1 MKQAL
6 SVCTGLMMAAGI
18 LLCPVSALAQS
29 GPFAGGDGTSASPYR
44 IETAQQL
51 QQMAEYPAGYFQLA
65 ADIDLAGM
73 EWQPVG
79 DYLNPFQGVLDGDG
93 HTVSN
98 LTLALDGQDMVGLFG
113 RIGVGGQ
120 VEELTLEN
128 VTVSGQDN
136 VGALAGMNGGSIEYC
151 QLVGDNTVTGRKAVG
166 GLVGDNWTGRIE
178 GCVADADVTANTKG
192 GVLAGDSSNSKN
204 IESSAAFGSVTG
216 TQLVGGI
223 TGSSGYAS
231 VTSCYAVVQVNGQ
244 GGGAV
249 GEVQPQTIEDV
260 YYAQDVAGQT
270 DTGKGEPMESADMK
284 TAEFVQN
291 LNRSGS
297 WQAQDGDYPVPVEG
311 SQPETV
317 DKSELQKAIRYA
329 DSIDLS
335 LYTDDTAEA
344 VRTALDKAREVNDDT
359 AATQQQV
366 NEAQQALMKAI
377 AGLEEKPQPTPVPTA
392 KPTAAPTAQPTAAP
406 TQQPTTPPSSGDSG
420 EGSQGG
426 QEGGQGGQTVQPT
439 KKPASTPSPT
449 AQPANTDELKKL
461 VEYAESLDLNKYY
474 DEGKDAFEDAL
485 ANAREVLAKQAPT
498 AAEVTEATRQLRNAA
513 DGLKLNLGRD
523 ELEQT
528 VNKAKQLDLENADAA
543 AVTALQTALDN
554 AEKALANPDATAD
567 QLQAAHEALL
577 DAIDA
582 VQQKDDDASSAASQP
597 ESQSQ
602 PQQSSGSAVWLWVGA
617 VVLIAAAAAAIVVIV
632 RRNRK

>member
-1 MKQAL
+1 MMKQAL

-29 GPFAGGDGTSASPYR
+29 GPFAGGEGTSASPYR

-65 ADIDLAGM
+65 ADIDLTGV

-79 DYLNPFQGVLDGDG
+79 DYLTPFEGVLDGSG

-98 LTLALDGQDMVGLFG
+98 LTLALDSQDMVGLFG

-120 VEELTLEN
+120 VEDLTLEN

-178 GCVADADVTANTKG
+178 GCVAGADVTANTKG
-192 GVLAGDSSNSKN
+192 GVLAGDSSNSKA
-204 IESSAAFGSVTG
+204 IKSSAAFGSVTG
-216 TQLVGGI
+216 AQMVGGI
-223 TGSSGYAS
+223 TGSAAYSS
-231 VTSCYAVVQVNGQ
+231 ITSCYAVVQVNGQ

-284 TAEFVQN
+284 TAGFVQD

-329 DSIDLS
+329 DSINLS

-344 VRTALDKAREVNDDT
+344 VRAALGKAREVNDDT

-377 AGLEEKPQPTPVPTA
+377 AGLEEKPQPTPAPTA
-392 KPTAAPTAQPTAAP
+392 EPTAAPTAEPTAAP
-406 TQQPTTPPSSGDSG
+406 TEKPVVPPSTGDSG
-420 EGSQGG
+420 N
-426 QEGGQGGQTVQPT
+426 GGQGGQPVQPVQPT
-439 KKPASTPSPT
+439 RKPSSTPSPT

-474 DEGKDAFEDAL
+474 NEGKDAFEDAL
-485 ANAREVLAKQAPT
+485 ANARKVLASQAPT

-513 DGLKLNLGRD
+513 DGLQLNLGRE

-528 VNKAKQLDLENADAA
+528 VSKAKQLDLENAGDA

-554 AEKALANPDATAD
+554 AEKALSNPDATAD

-582 VQQKDDDASSAASQP
+582 VQQKDDASSAASQP
-597 ESQSQ
+597 ESQPQ
-602 PQQSSGSAVWLWVGA
+602 PQPSSGSAVWLWVGA

>member
-18 LLCPVSALAQS
+18 LLCPMSALAQS

-51 QQMAEYPAGYFQLA
+51 QQMAEYPTGYFQLA
-65 ADIDLAGM
+65 ADIDLAGV

-79 DYLNPFQGVLDGDG
+79 DYLTPFEGVLDGDG
-93 HTVSN
+93 HTVRN

-151 QLVGDNTVTGRKAVG
+151 QLVGDNTVAGRKAVG

-192 GVLAGDSSNSKN
+192 GVLAGDSSNSKA
-204 IESSAAFGSVTG
+204 IQSSAAFGSVTG
-216 TQLVGGI
+216 GQLVGGI
-223 TGSSGYAS
+223 TGSSAYSS

-284 TAEFVQN
+284 TDEFVQD

-297 WQAQDGDYPVPVEG
+297 WQAQDGDYPVPVKDD
-311 SQPETV
+311 QPDTV

-329 DSIDLS
+329 ESIDLS
-335 LYTDDTAEA
+335 LYTDATADA
-344 VRTALDKAREVNDDT
+344 VRTALDKARQVNDD
-359 AATQQQV
+359 AEATQQQV

-377 AGLEEKPQPTPVPTA
+377 AGLEEKPQPTPTAQPT
-392 KPTAAPTAQPTAAP
+392 PAPTAQPTAAP
-406 TQQPTTPPSSGDSG
+406 TEQPTTPPSSGDSG
-420 EGSQGG
+420 NGG
-426 QEGGQGGQTVQPT
+426 QDGGNGGNGGQTVQPT
-439 KKPASTPSPT
+439 RKPSSTPSPT

-474 DEGKDAFEDAL
+474 DEGKDAFEEAL

-528 VNKAKQLDLENADAA
+528 VNKAKQLDLENADAS

-554 AEKALANPDATAD
+554 AEKALANPDATAE

-577 DAIDA
+577 DAIEA
-582 VQQKDDDASSAASQP
+582 VQQKDDASSAASQP

-602 PQQSSGSAVWLWVGA
+602 PEQSSGSAVWLWVGA

>member
-18 LLCPVSALAQS
+18 LLCPMSALAQS

-51 QQMAEYPAGYFQLA
+51 QQMAEYPTGYFQLA
-65 ADIDLAGM
+65 ADIDLAGV

-79 DYLNPFQGVLDGDG
+79 DYLTPFEGVLDGDG
-93 HTVSN
+93 HTVRN

-151 QLVGDNTVTGRKAVG
+151 QLVGDNTVAGRKAVG

-192 GVLAGDSSNSKN
+192 GVLAGDSSNSKA
-204 IESSAAFGSVTG
+204 IQSSAAFGSVTG
-216 TQLVGGI
+216 GQLVGGI
-223 TGSSGYAS
+223 TGSSAYSS

-284 TAEFVQN
+284 TDEFVQD

-297 WQAQDGDYPVPVEG
+297 WQAQDGDYPVPVKDN
-311 SQPETV
+311 QPDTV

-329 DSIDLS
+329 ESIDLS
-335 LYTDDTAEA
+335 LYTDATADA
-344 VRTALDKAREVNDDT
+344 VRTALDTARQVNDD
-359 AATQQQV
+359 AEATQQQV

-377 AGLEEKPQPTPVPTA
+377 AGLEEKPQPTPTAQPT
-392 KPTAAPTAQPTAAP
+392 PAPTAQPTAAP
-406 TQQPTTPPSSGDSG
+406 TEQPTTPPSSGDSG
-420 EGSQGG
+420 NGG
-426 QEGGQGGQTVQPT
+426 QDGGNGGNGGQTVRPT
-439 KKPASTPSPT
+439 RKPSSTPSPT

-474 DEGKDAFEDAL
+474 DEGKDAFEEAL

-528 VNKAKQLDLENADAA
+528 VNKAKQLDLENADAS

-554 AEKALANPDATAD
+554 AEKALANPDATAE

-582 VQQKDDDASSAASQP
+582 VQQKDDASSAASQP

-602 PQQSSGSAVWLWVGA
+602 PEQSSGSAVWLWVGA

>member
-51 QQMAEYPAGYFQLA
+51 QQMAEYPTGYFQLA
-65 ADIDLAGM
+65 ADIDLAGV

-79 DYLNPFQGVLDGDG
+79 DYLTPFEGVLDGDG
-93 HTVSN
+93 HTVRN

-151 QLVGDNTVTGRKAVG
+151 QLVGDNTVAGRKAVG

-192 GVLAGDSSNSKN
+192 GVLAGDSSNSKA
-204 IESSAAFGSVTG
+204 IQSSAAFGSVTG
-216 TQLVGGI
+216 GQLVGGI
-223 TGSSGYAS
+223 TGSSAYSS

-284 TAEFVQN
+284 TDEFVQD

-297 WQAQDGDYPVPVEG
+297 WQAQDGDYPVPVKDD
-311 SQPETV
+311 QPDTV

-329 DSIDLS
+329 ESIDLS
-335 LYTDDTAEA
+335 LYTDATADA
-344 VRTALDKAREVNDDT
+344 VRTALDTARQVNDD
-359 AATQQQV
+359 AEATQQQV

-377 AGLEEKPQPTPVPTA
+377 AGLEEKPQPTPTAQPT
-392 KPTAAPTAQPTAAP
+392 PAPTAQPTAAP
-406 TQQPTTPPSSGDSG
+406 TEQPTTPPSSGDSG
-420 EGSQGG
+420 NGG
-426 QEGGQGGQTVQPT
+426 QDGGNGGNGGQTVQPT
-439 KKPASTPSPT
+439 RKPYSTPSPT

-474 DEGKDAFEDAL
+474 DEGKDAFEEAL

-528 VNKAKQLDLENADAA
+528 VNKAKQLDLENADAS

-554 AEKALANPDATAD
+554 AEKALANPDATAE

-582 VQQKDDDASSAASQP
+582 VQQKDDASSAASQP

-602 PQQSSGSAVWLWVGA
+602 PEQSSGSAVWLWVGA

>member
-18 LLCPVSALAQS
+18 LLCPMSALAQS

-51 QQMAEYPAGYFQLA
+51 QQMAEYPTGYFQLA
-65 ADIDLAGM
+65 ADIDLAGV

-79 DYLNPFQGVLDGDG
+79 DYLTPFEGALDGDG

-151 QLVGDNTVTGRKAVG
+151 QLVGDNTVAGRKAVG

-192 GVLAGDSSNSKN
+192 GVLAGDSSNSKA
-204 IESSAAFGSVTG
+204 IQSSAAFGSVTG
-216 TQLVGGI
+216 GQLVGGI
-223 TGSSGYAS
+223 TGSSAYSS

-284 TAEFVQN
+284 TDEFVQD

-297 WQAQDGDYPVPVEG
+297 WQAQDGDYPVPVKDD
-311 SQPETV
+311 QPDTV

-329 DSIDLS
+329 ESIDLS
-335 LYTDDTAEA
+335 LYTDATADA
-344 VRTALDKAREVNDDT
+344 VRTALDTARQVNDD
-359 AATQQQV
+359 AEATQQQV

-377 AGLEEKPQPTPVPTA
+377 AGLEEKPQPTPT
-392 KPTAAPTAQPTAAP
+392 PTAQPTAAP
-406 TQQPTTPPSSGDSG
+406 TEQPTTPPSSGDSG
-420 EGSQGG
+420 NGG
-426 QEGGQGGQTVQPT
+426 QDGGNGGNGGQTVQPT
-439 KKPASTPSPT
+439 RKPSSTPSPT

-474 DEGKDAFEDAL
+474 DEGKDAFEEAL

-528 VNKAKQLDLENADAA
+528 VNKAKQLDLENADAS

-554 AEKALANPDATAD
+554 AEKALANPDATAE

-582 VQQKDDDASSAASQP
+582 VQQKDDASSAASQP

-602 PQQSSGSAVWLWVGA
+602 PEQSSGSAVWLWVGA

>member
-18 LLCPVSALAQS
+18 LLCPMSALAQS

-51 QQMAEYPAGYFQLA
+51 QQMAEYPTGYFQLA
-65 ADIDLAGM
+65 ADIDLAGV

-79 DYLNPFQGVLDGDG
+79 DYLTPFEGVLDGDG

-151 QLVGDNTVTGRKAVG
+151 QLVGDNTVAGRKAVG

-192 GVLAGDSSNSKN
+192 GVLAGDSSNSKA
-204 IESSAAFGSVTG
+204 IQSSAAFGSVTG
-216 TQLVGGI
+216 GQLVGGI
-223 TGSSGYAS
+223 TGSSAYSS

-284 TAEFVQN
+284 TDEFVQD

-297 WQAQDGDYPVPVEG
+297 WQAQDGDYPVPVKDD
-311 SQPETV
+311 QPDTV

-329 DSIDLS
+329 ESIDLA
-335 LYTDDTAEA
+335 LYTDATADA
-344 VRTALDKAREVNDDT
+344 VRTALDKARQVNDD
-359 AATQQQV
+359 AEATQQQV

-377 AGLEEKPQPTPVPTA
+377 AGLEEKPQPTPTAQPT
-392 KPTAAPTAQPTAAP
+392 PAPTAQPTAAP
-406 TQQPTTPPSSGDSG
+406 TEQPTTPPSSGDSG
-420 EGSQGG
+420 NGG
-426 QEGGQGGQTVQPT
+426 QDGGNGGNGGQTVQPT
-439 KKPASTPSPT
+439 RKPSSTPSPT

-474 DEGKDAFEDAL
+474 DEGKDAFEEAL

-528 VNKAKQLDLENADAA
+528 VNKAKQLDLENADAS

-554 AEKALANPDATAD
+554 AEKALANPDATAE

-582 VQQKDDDASSAASQP
+582 VQQKDDASSAASQP

-602 PQQSSGSAVWLWVGA
+602 PEQSSGSAVWLWVGA

>member
-6 SVCTGLMMAAGI
+6 SVCTGLMIAAGI
-18 LLCPVSALAQS
+18 LLCPMSALAQS

-51 QQMAEYPAGYFQLA
+51 QQMAEYPTGYFQLA
-65 ADIDLAGM
+65 ADIDLAGV

-79 DYLNPFQGVLDGDG
+79 DYLTPFEGVLDGDG

-151 QLVGDNTVTGRKAVG
+151 QLVGDNTVAGRKAVG

-192 GVLAGDSSNSKN
+192 GVLAGDSSNSKA
-204 IESSAAFGSVTG
+204 IQSSAAFGSVTG
-216 TQLVGGI
+216 GQLVGGI
-223 TGSSGYAS
+223 TGSSAYSS

-284 TAEFVQN
+284 TDEFVQD

-297 WQAQDGDYPVPVEG
+297 WQAQDGDYPVPVKDD
-311 SQPETV
+311 QPDTV

-329 DSIDLS
+329 ESIDLS
-335 LYTDDTAEA
+335 LYTDATADA
-344 VRTALDKAREVNDDT
+344 VRTALDKARQVNDD
-359 AATQQQV
+359 AEATQQQV

-377 AGLEEKPQPTPVPTA
+377 AGLEEKPQPTPTAQPT
-392 KPTAAPTAQPTAAP
+392 PAPTAQPTAAP
-406 TQQPTTPPSSGDSG
+406 TEQPTTPPSSGDSG
-420 EGSQGG
+420 NGG
-426 QEGGQGGQTVQPT
+426 QDGGNGGNGGQTVQPT
-439 KKPASTPSPT
+439 RKPSSTPSPT

-474 DEGKDAFEDAL
+474 DEGKDAFEEAL

-528 VNKAKQLDLENADAA
+528 VNKAKQLDLENADAS

-554 AEKALANPDATAD
+554 AEKALANPDATAE

-582 VQQKDDDASSAASQP
+582 VQQKDDASSAASQP

-602 PQQSSGSAVWLWVGA
+602 PEQSSGSAVWLWVGA

>member
-18 LLCPVSALAQS
+18 LLCPMSALAQS

-51 QQMAEYPAGYFQLA
+51 QQMAEYPTGYFQLA
-65 ADIDLAGM
+65 ADIDLAGV

-79 DYLNPFQGVLDGDG
+79 DYLTPFEGVLDGDG
-93 HTVSN
+93 HTVRN

-151 QLVGDNTVTGRKAVG
+151 QLVGDNTVAGRKAVG

-192 GVLAGDSSNSKN
+192 GVLAGDSSNSKA
-204 IESSAAFGSVTG
+204 IQSSAAFGSVTG
-216 TQLVGGI
+216 GQLVGGI
-223 TGSSGYAS
+223 TGSSAYSS

-284 TAEFVQN
+284 TDEFVQD

-297 WQAQDGDYPVPVEG
+297 WQAQDGDYPVPVKDD
-311 SQPETV
+311 QPDTV

-329 DSIDLS
+329 ESIDLA
-335 LYTDDTAEA
+335 LYTDATADA
-344 VRTALDKAREVNDDT
+344 VRTALDKARQVNDD
-359 AATQQQV
+359 AEATQQQV

-377 AGLEEKPQPTPVPTA
+377 AGLEEKPQPTPTA
-392 KPTAAPTAQPTAAP
+392 QPPPAPTAQPTAAP
-406 TQQPTTPPSSGDSG
+406 TEQPTTPPSSGDSG
-420 EGSQGG
+420 NGG
-426 QEGGQGGQTVQPT
+426 QDGGNGGNGGQTVQPT
-439 KKPASTPSPT
+439 RKPSSTPSPT

-474 DEGKDAFEDAL
+474 DEGKDAFEEAL

-528 VNKAKQLDLENADAA
+528 VNKAKQLDLENADAS

-554 AEKALANPDATAD
+554 AEKALANPDATAE

-582 VQQKDDDASSAASQP
+582 VQQKDDASSAASQP

-602 PQQSSGSAVWLWVGA
+602 SQPEQSSGSAVWLWVGA
-617 VVLIAAAAAAIVVIV
+617 VVLIAAAAAAIMVIV

>member
-51 QQMAEYPAGYFQLA
+51 QQMAEYPTGYFQLA
-65 ADIDLAGM
+65 ADIDLAGV

-79 DYLNPFQGVLDGDG
+79 DYLTPFEGVLDGDG
-93 HTVSN
+93 HTVRN

-151 QLVGDNTVTGRKAVG
+151 QLVGDNTVAGRKAVG

-192 GVLAGDSSNSKN
+192 GVLAGDSSNSKA
-204 IESSAAFGSVTG
+204 IQSSAAFGSVTG
-216 TQLVGGI
+216 GQLVGGI
-223 TGSSGYAS
+223 TGSSAYSS

-284 TAEFVQN
+284 TDEFVQD

-297 WQAQDGDYPVPVEG
+297 WQAQDGDYPVPVKDD
-311 SQPETV
+311 QPDTV

-329 DSIDLS
+329 ESIDLS
-335 LYTDDTAEA
+335 LYTDATADA
-344 VRTALDKAREVNDDT
+344 VRTALDKARQVNDD
-359 AATQQQV
+359 AEATQQQV

-377 AGLEEKPQPTPVPTA
+377 AGLEEKPQPTPTAQPT
-392 KPTAAPTAQPTAAP
+392 PAPTAQPTAAP
-406 TQQPTTPPSSGDSG
+406 TEQPTTPPSSGDSG
-420 EGSQGG
+420 NGG
-426 QEGGQGGQTVQPT
+426 QDGGNGGNGGQTVQPT
-439 KKPASTPSPT
+439 RKPSSTPSPT

-474 DEGKDAFEDAL
+474 DEGKDAFEEAL

-528 VNKAKQLDLENADAA
+528 VNKAKQLDLENADAS

-554 AEKALANPDATAD
+554 AEKALANPDATAE

-582 VQQKDDDASSAASQP
+582 VQQKDDASSAASQP

-602 PQQSSGSAVWLWVGA
+602 PEQSSGSAVWLWVGA

>member
-18 LLCPVSALAQS
+18 LLCPMSALAQS

-51 QQMAEYPAGYFQLA
+51 QQMAEYPTGYFQLA
-65 ADIDLAGM
+65 ADIDLAGV

-79 DYLNPFQGVLDGDG
+79 DSLTPFEGVLDGDG
-93 HTVSN
+93 HTVRN

-151 QLVGDNTVTGRKAVG
+151 QLVGDNTVAGRKAVG

-192 GVLAGDSSNSKN
+192 GVLAGDSSNSKA
-204 IESSAAFGSVTG
+204 IQSSAAFGSVTG
-216 TQLVGGI
+216 GQLVGGI
-223 TGSSGYAS
+223 TGSSAYSS

-284 TAEFVQN
+284 TDEFVQD

-297 WQAQDGDYPVPVEG
+297 WQAQDGDYPVPVKDD
-311 SQPETV
+311 QPDTV

-329 DSIDLS
+329 ESIDLA
-335 LYTDDTAEA
+335 LYTDATADA
-344 VRTALDKAREVNDDT
+344 VRTALDTARQVNDD
-359 AATQQQV
+359 AEATQQQV

-377 AGLEEKPQPTPVPTA
+377 AGLEEKPQPTPTAQPT
-392 KPTAAPTAQPTAAP
+392 PAPTAQPTAAP
-406 TQQPTTPPSSGDSG
+406 TEQPTTPPSSGDSG
-420 EGSQGG
+420 NGG
-426 QEGGQGGQTVQPT
+426 QDGGNGGNGGQTVQPT
-439 KKPASTPSPT
+439 RKPSSTPSPT

-474 DEGKDAFEDAL
+474 DEGKDAFEEAL

-528 VNKAKQLDLENADAA
+528 VNKAKQLDLENADAS

-554 AEKALANPDATAD
+554 AEKALANPDATAE

-582 VQQKDDDASSAASQP
+582 VQQKDDASSAASQP

-602 PQQSSGSAVWLWVGA
+602 PEQSSGSAVWLWVGA
-617 VVLIAAAAAAIVVIV
+617 VVLIAAAAAAIMVIV

>member
-18 LLCPVSALAQS
+18 LLCPMSALAQS

-51 QQMAEYPAGYFQLA
+51 QQMAEYPTGYFQLA
-65 ADIDLAGM
+65 ADIDLAGV

-79 DYLNPFQGVLDGDG
+79 DYLTPFEGVLDGDG

-151 QLVGDNTVTGRKAVG
+151 QLVGDNTVAGRKAVG

-192 GVLAGDSSNSKN
+192 GVLAGDSSNSKA
-204 IESSAAFGSVTG
+204 IQSSAAFGSVTG
-216 TQLVGGI
+216 GQLVGGI
-223 TGSSGYAS
+223 TGSSAYSS

-284 TAEFVQN
+284 TDEFVQD

-297 WQAQDGDYPVPVEG
+297 WQAQDGDYPVPVKDD
-311 SQPETV
+311 QPDTV
-317 DKSELQKAIRYA
+317 DKSELQKVIRYA
-329 DSIDLS
+329 ESIDLS
-335 LYTDDTAEA
+335 LYTDATADA
-344 VRTALDKAREVNDDT
+344 VRTALDTARQVNDD
-359 AATQQQV
+359 AEATQQQV

-377 AGLEEKPQPTPVPTA
+377 AGLEEKPQPTPTAQPT
-392 KPTAAPTAQPTAAP
+392 PAPTAQPTAAP
-406 TQQPTTPPSSGDSG
+406 TEQPTTPPSSGDSG
-420 EGSQGG
+420 NGG
-426 QEGGQGGQTVQPT
+426 QDGGNGGNGGQTVQPT
-439 KKPASTPSPT
+439 RKPSSTPSPT

-474 DEGKDAFEDAL
+474 DEGKDAFEEAL

-528 VNKAKQLDLENADAA
+528 VNKAKQLDLENADAS

-554 AEKALANPDATAD
+554 AEKALANPDATAE

-582 VQQKDDDASSAASQP
+582 VQQKDDASSAASQP

-602 PQQSSGSAVWLWVGA
+602 SQPEQSSGSAVWLWVGA

>member
-18 LLCPVSALAQS
+18 LLCPMSALAQS

-51 QQMAEYPAGYFQLA
+51 QQMAEYPTGYFQLA
-65 ADIDLAGM
+65 ADIDLAGV

-79 DYLNPFQGVLDGDG
+79 DYLTPFEGVLDGDG

-151 QLVGDNTVTGRKAVG
+151 QLVGDNTVAGRKAVG

-192 GVLAGDSSNSKN
+192 GVLAGDSSNSKA
-204 IESSAAFGSVTG
+204 IQSSAAFGSVTG
-216 TQLVGGI
+216 GQLVGGI
-223 TGSSGYAS
+223 TGSSAYSS

-284 TAEFVQN
+284 TDEFVQD

-297 WQAQDGDYPVPVEG
+297 WQAQDGDYPVPVKDD
-311 SQPETV
+311 QPDTV

-329 DSIDLS
+329 ESIDLS
-335 LYTDDTAEA
+335 LYTDATADA
-344 VRTALDKAREVNDDT
+344 VRTALDTARQVNDD
-359 AATQQQV
+359 AEATQQQV

-377 AGLEEKPQPTPVPTA
+377 AGLEEKPQPTPTAQPT
-392 KPTAAPTAQPTAAP
+392 PAPTAQPTAAP
-406 TQQPTTPPSSGDSG
+406 TEQPTTPPSSGDSG
-420 EGSQGG
+420 NGG
-426 QEGGQGGQTVQPT
+426 QDGGNGGNGGQTVQPT
-439 KKPASTPSPT
+439 RKPSSTPSPT

-474 DEGKDAFEDAL
+474 DEGKDAFEEAL

-528 VNKAKQLDLENADAA
+528 VNKAKQLDLENADAS

-554 AEKALANPDATAD
+554 AEKALANPDATAE

-582 VQQKDDDASSAASQP
+582 VQQKDDASSAASQP

-602 PQQSSGSAVWLWVGA
+602 PEQSSGSAVWLWVGA

>member
-18 LLCPVSALAQS
+18 LLCPMSALAQS

-51 QQMAEYPAGYFQLA
+51 QQMAEYPTGYFQLA
-65 ADIDLAGM
+65 ADIDLAGV

-79 DYLNPFQGVLDGDG
+79 DYLTPFEGVLDGDG
-93 HTVSN
+93 HTVRN

-151 QLVGDNTVTGRKAVG
+151 QLVGDNTVAGRKAVG

-192 GVLAGDSSNSKN
+192 GVLAGDSSNSKA
-204 IESSAAFGSVTG
+204 IQSSAAFGSVTG
-216 TQLVGGI
+216 GQLVGGI
-223 TGSSGYAS
+223 TGSSAYSS

-284 TAEFVQN
+284 TDEFVQD

-297 WQAQDGDYPVPVEG
+297 WQAQDGDYPVPVKDD
-311 SQPETV
+311 QPDTV

-329 DSIDLS
+329 ESIDLA
-335 LYTDDTAEA
+335 LYTDATADA
-344 VRTALDKAREVNDDT
+344 VRTALDTARQVNDD
-359 AATQQQV
+359 AEATQQQV

-377 AGLEEKPQPTPVPTA
+377 AGLEEKPQPTPTAQPT
-392 KPTAAPTAQPTAAP
+392 PAPTAQPTAAP
-406 TQQPTTPPSSGDSG
+406 TEQPTTPPSSGDSG
-420 EGSQGG
+420 NGG
-426 QEGGQGGQTVQPT
+426 QDGGNGGNGGQTVQPT
-439 KKPASTPSPT
+439 RKPSSTPSPT

-474 DEGKDAFEDAL
+474 DEGKDAFEEAL

-528 VNKAKQLDLENADAA
+528 VNKAKQLDLENADAS

-554 AEKALANPDATAD
+554 AEKALANPDATAE

-582 VQQKDDDASSAASQP
+582 VQQKDDASSAASQP

-602 PQQSSGSAVWLWVGA
+602 PEQSSGSAVWLWVGA

>member
-51 QQMAEYPAGYFQLA
+51 QQMAEYPTGYFRLA
-65 ADIDLAGM
+65 ADIDLAGV

-79 DYLNPFQGVLDGDG
+79 DYLTPFEGVLDGDG
-93 HTVSN
+93 HTVRN

-151 QLVGDNTVTGRKAVG
+151 QLVGDNTVAGRKAVG

-192 GVLAGDSSNSKN
+192 GVLAGDSSNSKA
-204 IESSAAFGSVTG
+204 IQSSAAFGSVTG
-216 TQLVGGI
+216 GQLVGGI
-223 TGSSGYAS
+223 TGSSAYSS

-284 TAEFVQN
+284 TDEFVQD

-297 WQAQDGDYPVPVEG
+297 WQAQDGDYPVPVKDD
-311 SQPETV
+311 QPDTV

-329 DSIDLS
+329 ESIDLA
-335 LYTDDTAEA
+335 LYTDATADA
-344 VRTALDKAREVNDDT
+344 VRTALDKARQVNDD
-359 AATQQQV
+359 AEATQQQV

-377 AGLEEKPQPTPVPTA
+377 AGLEEKPQPTPTAQPT
-392 KPTAAPTAQPTAAP
+392 PAPTAQPTAAP
-406 TQQPTTPPSSGDSG
+406 TEQPTTPPSSGDSG
-420 EGSQGG
+420 NGG
-426 QEGGQGGQTVQPT
+426 QDGGNGGNGGQTVQPT
-439 KKPASTPSPT
+439 RKPSSTPSPT

-474 DEGKDAFEDAL
+474 DEGKDAFEEAL

-528 VNKAKQLDLENADAA
+528 VNKAKQLDLENADAS

-554 AEKALANPDATAD
+554 AEKALANPDATAE

-582 VQQKDDDASSAASQP
+582 VQQKDDASSAASQP

-602 PQQSSGSAVWLWVGA
+602 PEQSSGSAVWLWVGA

>member
-18 LLCPVSALAQS
+18 LLCPMSALAQS

-51 QQMAEYPAGYFQLA
+51 QQMAEYPTGYFQLA
-65 ADIDLAGM
+65 ADIDLAGV

-79 DYLNPFQGVLDGDG
+79 DYLTPFEGALDGDG

-151 QLVGDNTVTGRKAVG
+151 QLVGDNTVAGRKAVG

-192 GVLAGDSSNSKN
+192 GVLAGDSSNSKA
-204 IESSAAFGSVTG
+204 IQSSAAFGSVTG
-216 TQLVGGI
+216 GQLVGGI
-223 TGSSGYAS
+223 TGSSAYSS

-284 TAEFVQN
+284 TDEFVQD

-297 WQAQDGDYPVPVEG
+297 WQAQDGDYPVPVKDD
-311 SQPETV
+311 QPDTV

-329 DSIDLS
+329 ESIDLS
-335 LYTDDTAEA
+335 LYTDATADA
-344 VRTALDKAREVNDDT
+344 VRTALDTARQVNDD
-359 AATQQQV
+359 AEATQQQV

-377 AGLEEKPQPTPVPTA
+377 AGLEEKPQPTP
-392 KPTAAPTAQPTAAP
+392 TAQPTPAP
-406 TQQPTTPPSSGDSG
+406 
-420 EGSQGG
+420 
-426 QEGGQGGQTVQPT
+426 
-439 KKPASTPSPT
+439 
-449 AQPANTDELKKL
+449 
-461 VEYAESLDLNKYY
+461 
-474 DEGKDAFEDAL
+474 
-485 ANAREVLAKQAPT
+485 
-498 AAEVTEATRQLRNAA
+498 
-513 DGLKLNLGRD
+513 
-523 ELEQT
+523 
-528 VNKAKQLDLENADAA
+528 
-543 AVTALQTALDN
+543 
-554 AEKALANPDATAD
+554 
-567 QLQAAHEALL
+567 
-577 DAIDA
+577 
-582 VQQKDDDASSAASQP
+582 
-597 ESQSQ
+597 
-602 PQQSSGSAVWLWVGA
+602 
-617 VVLIAAAAAAIVVIV
+617 
-632 RRNRK
+632 

>member
-18 LLCPVSALAQS
+18 LLCPMSALAQS

-51 QQMAEYPAGYFQLA
+51 QQMAEYPTGYFQLA
-65 ADIDLAGM
+65 ADIDLAGV

-79 DYLNPFQGVLDGDG
+79 DYLTPFEGVLDGDG
-93 HTVSN
+93 HTVRN

-151 QLVGDNTVTGRKAVG
+151 QLVGDNTVAGRKAVG
-166 GLVGDNWTGRIE
+166 GLVG
-178 GCVADADVTANTKG
+178 
-192 GVLAGDSSNSKN
+192 
-204 IESSAAFGSVTG
+204 
-216 TQLVGGI
+216 GI
-223 TGSSGYAS
+223 TGSSAYSS

-284 TAEFVQN
+284 TDEFVQD

-297 WQAQDGDYPVPVEG
+297 WQAQDGDYPVPVKDD
-311 SQPETV
+311 QPDTV
-317 DKSELQKAIRYA
+317 DKSELQKVIRYA
-329 DSIDLS
+329 ESIDLS
-335 LYTDDTAEA
+335 LYTDATADA
-344 VRTALDKAREVNDDT
+344 VRTALDTARQVNDD
-359 AATQQQV
+359 AEATQQQV

-377 AGLEEKPQPTPVPTA
+377 AGLEEKPQPTPTAQPT
-392 KPTAAPTAQPTAAP
+392 PAPTAQPTAAP
-406 TQQPTTPPSSGDSG
+406 TEQPTTPPSSGDSG
-420 EGSQGG
+420 NGG
-426 QEGGQGGQTVQPT
+426 QDGGNGGNGGQTVQPT
-439 KKPASTPSPT
+439 RKPSSTPSPT

-474 DEGKDAFEDAL
+474 DEGKDAFEEAL

-528 VNKAKQLDLENADAA
+528 VNKAKQLDLENADAS

-554 AEKALANPDATAD
+554 AEKALANPDATAE

-582 VQQKDDDASSAASQP
+582 VQQKDDASSAASQP

-602 PQQSSGSAVWLWVGA
+602 SQPEQSSGSAVWLWVGA

>member
-51 QQMAEYPAGYFQLA
+51 QQMAEYPTGYFQLA
-65 ADIDLAGM
+65 ADIDLAGV

-79 DYLNPFQGVLDGDG
+79 DYLTPFEGVLDGDG
-93 HTVSN
+93 HTVRN

-151 QLVGDNTVTGRKAVG
+151 QLVGDNTVAGRKAVG

-192 GVLAGDSSNSKN
+192 GVLAGDSSNSKA
-204 IESSAAFGSVTG
+204 IQSSAAFGSVTG
-216 TQLVGGI
+216 GQLVGGI
-223 TGSSGYAS
+223 TGSSVYSS

-284 TAEFVQN
+284 TDEFVQD

-297 WQAQDGDYPVPVEG
+297 WQAQDGDYPVPVKDD
-311 SQPETV
+311 QPDTV

-329 DSIDLS
+329 ESIDLS
-335 LYTDDTAEA
+335 LYTDATADA
-344 VRTALDKAREVNDDT
+344 LRTALDKARQVNDD
-359 AATQQQV
+359 AEATQQQV

-377 AGLEEKPQPTPVPTA
+377 AGLEEKPQPTPTAQPT
-392 KPTAAPTAQPTAAP
+392 PAPTAQPTAAP
-406 TQQPTTPPSSGDSG
+406 TEQPTTPPSSGDSG
-420 EGSQGG
+420 NGG
-426 QEGGQGGQTVQPT
+426 QDGGNGGNGGQTVQPT
-439 KKPASTPSPT
+439 RKPSSTPSPT

-474 DEGKDAFEDAL
+474 DEGKDAFEEAL

-513 DGLKLNLGRD
+513 DGLKLNLGRN

-528 VNKAKQLDLENADAA
+528 VNKAKQLDLENADASV
-543 AVTALQTALDN
+543 VTALQTALDN
-554 AEKALANPDATAD
+554 AEKALANPDATAE

-582 VQQKDDDASSAASQP
+582 VQQKDDASSAASQP

-602 PQQSSGSAVWLWVGA
+602 PEQSSGSAVWLWVGA

>member
-18 LLCPVSALAQS
+18 LLCPMSALAQS

-51 QQMAEYPAGYFQLA
+51 QQMAEYPTGYFQLA
-65 ADIDLAGM
+65 ADIDLACV

-79 DYLNPFQGVLDGDG
+79 DYLTPFEGVLDGDG
-93 HTVSN
+93 HTVRN

-151 QLVGDNTVTGRKAVG
+151 QLVGDNTVAGRKAVG

-192 GVLAGDSSNSKN
+192 GVLAGDSSNSKA
-204 IESSAAFGSVTG
+204 IQSSAAFGSVTG
-216 TQLVGGI
+216 GQLVGGI
-223 TGSSGYAS
+223 TGSSAYSS

-284 TAEFVQN
+284 TDEFVQD

-297 WQAQDGDYPVPVEG
+297 WQAQDGDYPVPVKDD
-311 SQPETV
+311 QPDTV

-329 DSIDLS
+329 ESIDLS
-335 LYTDDTAEA
+335 LYTDATADA
-344 VRTALDKAREVNDDT
+344 VRTALDTARQVNDD
-359 AATQQQV
+359 AEATQQQV

-377 AGLEEKPQPTPVPTA
+377 AGLEEKPQPTPTAQPT
-392 KPTAAPTAQPTAAP
+392 PAPTAQPTAAP
-406 TQQPTTPPSSGDSG
+406 TEQPTTPPSSGDSG
-420 EGSQGG
+420 NGG
-426 QEGGQGGQTVQPT
+426 QDGGNGGNGGQTVQPT
-439 KKPASTPSPT
+439 RKPSSTPSPT

-474 DEGKDAFEDAL
+474 DEGKDAFEEAL

-528 VNKAKQLDLENADAA
+528 VNKAKQLDLENADAS

-554 AEKALANPDATAD
+554 AEKALANPDATAE

-582 VQQKDDDASSAASQP
+582 VQQKDDASSAASQP

-602 PQQSSGSAVWLWVGA
+602 PEQSSGSAVWLWVGA

>member
-18 LLCPVSALAQS
+18 LLCPMSALAQS

-51 QQMAEYPAGYFQLA
+51 QQMAEYPTGYFQLA
-65 ADIDLAGM
+65 ADIDLAGV

-79 DYLNPFQGVLDGDG
+79 DYLTPFEGVLDGDG
-93 HTVSN
+93 HTVRN

-151 QLVGDNTVTGRKAVG
+151 QLVGDNTVAGRKAVG

-192 GVLAGDSSNSKN
+192 GVLAGDSSNSKA
-204 IESSAAFGSVTG
+204 IQSSAAFGSVTG
-216 TQLVGGI
+216 GQLVGGI
-223 TGSSGYAS
+223 TGSSAYSS

-284 TAEFVQN
+284 TDEFVQD

-297 WQAQDGDYPVPVEG
+297 WQAQDGDYPVPVKDD
-311 SQPETV
+311 QPDTV

-329 DSIDLS
+329 ESIDLS
-335 LYTDDTAEA
+335 LYTDATADA
-344 VRTALDKAREVNDDT
+344 VRTALDTARQVNDD
-359 AATQQQV
+359 AEATQQQV

-377 AGLEEKPQPTPVPTA
+377 AGLEEKPQPTPTAQPT
-392 KPTAAPTAQPTAAP
+392 PAPTAQPTAAP
-406 TQQPTTPPSSGDSG
+406 TEQPTTPPSSGDSG
-420 EGSQGG
+420 NGG
-426 QEGGQGGQTVQPT
+426 QDGGNGGNGGQTVQPT
-439 KKPASTPSPT
+439 RKPSSTPSPT

-474 DEGKDAFEDAL
+474 DEGKDAFEEAL

-528 VNKAKQLDLENADAA
+528 VNKAKQLDLENADAS
-543 AVTALQTALDN
+543 AVTALQTALGN
-554 AEKALANPDATAD
+554 AEKALANPDATAE

-582 VQQKDDDASSAASQP
+582 VQQKDDASSAASQP

-602 PQQSSGSAVWLWVGA
+602 PEQSSGSAVWLWVGA

>member
-51 QQMAEYPAGYFQLA
+51 QQMAEYPTGYFQLA
-65 ADIDLAGM
+65 ADIDLAGV

-79 DYLNPFQGVLDGDG
+79 DSLTPFEGVLDGDG

-151 QLVGDNTVTGRKAVG
+151 QLVGDNTVAGRKAVG

-192 GVLAGDSSNSKN
+192 GVLAGDSSNSKA
-204 IESSAAFGSVTG
+204 IQSSAAFGSVTG
-216 TQLVGGI
+216 GQLVGGI
-223 TGSSGYAS
+223 TGSSAYSS

-284 TAEFVQN
+284 TDEFVQD

-297 WQAQDGDYPVPVEG
+297 WQAQDGDYPVPVKDD
-311 SQPETV
+311 QPDTV

-329 DSIDLS
+329 ESIDLS
-335 LYTDDTAEA
+335 LYTDATADA
-344 VRTALDKAREVNDDT
+344 VRTALDTARQVNDD
-359 AATQQQV
+359 AEATQQQV

-377 AGLEEKPQPTPVPTA
+377 AGLEEKPQPTPTAQPT
-392 KPTAAPTAQPTAAP
+392 PAPTAQPTAAP
-406 TQQPTTPPSSGDSG
+406 TEQPTTPPSSGDSG
-420 EGSQGG
+420 NGG
-426 QEGGQGGQTVQPT
+426 QDGGNGGNGGQTVQPT
-439 KKPASTPSPT
+439 RKPSSTPSPT

-474 DEGKDAFEDAL
+474 DEGKDAFEEAL

-528 VNKAKQLDLENADAA
+528 VNKAKQLDLENADAS

-554 AEKALANPDATAD
+554 AEKALANPDATAE

-582 VQQKDDDASSAASQP
+582 VQQKDDASSAASQP

-602 PQQSSGSAVWLWVGA
+602 PEQSSGSAVWLWVGA

>member
-51 QQMAEYPAGYFQLA
+51 QQMAEYPTGYFQLA
-65 ADIDLAGM
+65 ADIDLAGV

-79 DYLNPFQGVLDGDG
+79 DYLTPFEGVLDGDG

-151 QLVGDNTVTGRKAVG
+151 QLVGDNTVAGRKAVG

-192 GVLAGDSSNSKN
+192 GVLAGDSSNSKA
-204 IESSAAFGSVTG
+204 IQSSAAFGSVTG
-216 TQLVGGI
+216 GQLVGGI
-223 TGSSGYAS
+223 TGSSAYSS

-284 TAEFVQN
+284 TDEFVQD

-297 WQAQDGDYPVPVEG
+297 WQAQDGDYPVPVKDD
-311 SQPETV
+311 QPDTV

-329 DSIDLS
+329 ESIDLS
-335 LYTDDTAEA
+335 LYTDATADA
-344 VRTALDKAREVNDDT
+344 VRTALDTARQVNDD
-359 AATQQQV
+359 AEATQQQV

-377 AGLEEKPQPTPVPTA
+377 AGLEEKPQPTPTAQPT
-392 KPTAAPTAQPTAAP
+392 PAPTAQPTAAP
-406 TQQPTTPPSSGDSG
+406 TEQPTTPPSSGDSG
-420 EGSQGG
+420 NGG
-426 QEGGQGGQTVQPT
+426 QDGGNGGNGGQTVQPT
-439 KKPASTPSPT
+439 RKPSSTPSPT

-474 DEGKDAFEDAL
+474 DEGKDAFEEAL

-528 VNKAKQLDLENADAA
+528 VNKAKQLDLENADAS

-554 AEKALANPDATAD
+554 AEKALANPDATAE

-582 VQQKDDDASSAASQP
+582 VQQKDDASSAASQP

-602 PQQSSGSAVWLWVGA
+602 PEQSSGSAFWLWVGA

>member
-18 LLCPVSALAQS
+18 LLCPMSALAQS

-51 QQMAEYPAGYFQLA
+51 QQMAEYPTGYFQLA
-65 ADIDLAGM
+65 ADIDLAGV

-79 DYLNPFQGVLDGDG
+79 DYLTPFEGVLDGDG
-93 HTVSN
+93 HTVRN

-151 QLVGDNTVTGRKAVG
+151 QLVGDNTVAGRKAVG

-192 GVLAGDSSNSKN
+192 GVLAGDSSNSKA
-204 IESSAAFGSVTG
+204 IQSSAAFGSVTG
-216 TQLVGGI
+216 GQLVGGI
-223 TGSSGYAS
+223 TGSSAYSS

-284 TAEFVQN
+284 TDEFVQD

-297 WQAQDGDYPVPVEG
+297 WQAQDGDYPVPVKDD
-311 SQPETV
+311 QPDTV

-329 DSIDLS
+329 ESIDLS
-335 LYTDDTAEA
+335 LYTDATADA
-344 VRTALDKAREVNDDT
+344 VRTALDTARQVNDD
-359 AATQQQV
+359 AEATQQQV

-377 AGLEEKPQPTPVPTA
+377 AGLEEKPQPTPTAQPT
-392 KPTAAPTAQPTAAP
+392 PAPTAQPTAAP
-406 TQQPTTPPSSGDSG
+406 TEQPTTPPSSGDSG
-420 EGSQGG
+420 NGG
-426 QEGGQGGQTVQPT
+426 QDGGNGGNGGQTVQPT
-439 KKPASTPSPT
+439 RKPSSTPSPT

-474 DEGKDAFEDAL
+474 DEGKDAFEEAL

-528 VNKAKQLDLENADAA
+528 VNKAKQLDLENADAS

-554 AEKALANPDATAD
+554 AEKALANPDATAE

-582 VQQKDDDASSAASQP
+582 VQQKDDASSAASQP

-602 PQQSSGSAVWLWVGA
+602 SEQSSGSAVWLWVGA

>member
-51 QQMAEYPAGYFQLA
+51 QQMAEYPTGYFQLA
-65 ADIDLAGM
+65 ADIDLAGV

-79 DYLNPFQGVLDGDG
+79 DYLTPFEGVLDGDG
-93 HTVSN
+93 HTVRN

-151 QLVGDNTVTGRKAVG
+151 QLVGDNTVAGRKAVG

-192 GVLAGDSSNSKN
+192 GVLAGDSSNSKA
-204 IESSAAFGSVTG
+204 IQSSAAFGSVTG
-216 TQLVGGI
+216 GQLVGGI
-223 TGSSGYAS
+223 TGSSAYSS

-284 TAEFVQN
+284 TDEFVQD

-297 WQAQDGDYPVPVEG
+297 WQAQDGDYPVPVKDD
-311 SQPETV
+311 QPDTV

-329 DSIDLS
+329 ESIDLS
-335 LYTDDTAEA
+335 LYTDATADA
-344 VRTALDKAREVNDDT
+344 VRTALDKARQVNDD
-359 AATQQQV
+359 AEATQQQV

-377 AGLEEKPQPTPVPTA
+377 AGLEEKPQPTPTAQPT
-392 KPTAAPTAQPTAAP
+392 PAPTAQPTAAP
-406 TQQPTTPPSSGDSG
+406 TEQPTTPPSSGDSG
-420 EGSQGG
+420 NGG
-426 QEGGQGGQTVQPT
+426 QDGGNGGQTVQPT
-439 KKPASTPSPT
+439 RKPSSTPSPT

-474 DEGKDAFEDAL
+474 DEGKDAFEEAL

-528 VNKAKQLDLENADAA
+528 VNKAKQLDLENADAS

-554 AEKALANPDATAD
+554 AEKALANPDATAE

-582 VQQKDDDASSAASQP
+582 VQQKDDASSAASQP

-602 PQQSSGSAVWLWVGA
+602 PEQSSGSAVWLWVGA

>member
-18 LLCPVSALAQS
+18 LLCPMSALAQS

-51 QQMAEYPAGYFQLA
+51 QQMAEYPTGYFQLA
-65 ADIDLAGM
+65 ADIDLAGV

-79 DYLNPFQGVLDGDG
+79 DYLTPFEGVLDGDG
-93 HTVSN
+93 HTVRN

-151 QLVGDNTVTGRKAVG
+151 QLVGDNTVAGRKAVG

-192 GVLAGDSSNSKN
+192 GVLAGDSSNSKA
-204 IESSAAFGSVTG
+204 IQSSAAFGSVTG
-216 TQLVGGI
+216 GQLVGGI
-223 TGSSGYAS
+223 TGSSVYSS

-284 TAEFVQN
+284 TDEFVQD

-297 WQAQDGDYPVPVEG
+297 WQAQDGDYPVPVKDD
-311 SQPETV
+311 QPDTV

-329 DSIDLS
+329 ESIDLS
-335 LYTDDTAEA
+335 LYTDATADA
-344 VRTALDKAREVNDDT
+344 VRTALDKARQVNDD
-359 AATQQQV
+359 AEATQQQV

-377 AGLEEKPQPTPVPTA
+377 AGLEEKPQPTPTAQPT
-392 KPTAAPTAQPTAAP
+392 PAPTAQPTAAP
-406 TQQPTTPPSSGDSG
+406 TEQPTTPPSSGDSG
-420 EGSQGG
+420 NGG
-426 QEGGQGGQTVQPT
+426 QDGGNGGNGGQTVQPT
-439 KKPASTPSPT
+439 RKPSSTPSPT

-474 DEGKDAFEDAL
+474 DEGKDAFEEAL

-498 AAEVTEATRQLRNAA
+498 AAEVSEATRQLRNAA

-528 VNKAKQLDLENADAA
+528 VNKAKQLDLENADAS

-554 AEKALANPDATAD
+554 AEKALANPDATAE

-582 VQQKDDDASSAASQP
+582 VQQKDDASSAASQP

-602 PQQSSGSAVWLWVGA
+602 PEQSSGSAVWLWVGA

>member
-18 LLCPVSALAQS
+18 LLCPMSALAQS

-51 QQMAEYPAGYFQLA
+51 QQMAEYPTGYFQLA
-65 ADIDLAGM
+65 ADIDLAGV

-79 DYLNPFQGVLDGDG
+79 DYLTPFEGVLDGDG

-151 QLVGDNTVTGRKAVG
+151 QLVGDNTVAGRKAVG

-192 GVLAGDSSNSKN
+192 GVLAGDSSNSKA
-204 IESSAAFGSVTG
+204 IQSSAAFGSVTG
-216 TQLVGGI
+216 GQLVGGI
-223 TGSSGYAS
+223 TGSSAYSS

-284 TAEFVQN
+284 TDEFVQD

-297 WQAQDGDYPVPVEG
+297 WQAQDGDYPVPVKDD
-311 SQPETV
+311 QPDTV
-317 DKSELQKAIRYA
+317 DKSELQKVIRYA
-329 DSIDLS
+329 ESIDLS
-335 LYTDDTAEA
+335 LYTDATADA
-344 VRTALDKAREVNDDT
+344 VRTALDKARQVNDD
-359 AATQQQV
+359 AEATQQQV

-377 AGLEEKPQPTPVPTA
+377 VGLEEKPQPTPTAQPT
-392 KPTAAPTAQPTAAP
+392 PAPTAQPTAAP
-406 TQQPTTPPSSGDSG
+406 TEQPTTPPSSGDSG
-420 EGSQGG
+420 NGG
-426 QEGGQGGQTVQPT
+426 QDGGNGGNGGQTVQPT
-439 KKPASTPSPT
+439 RKPSSTPSPT

-474 DEGKDAFEDAL
+474 DEGKDAFEEAL

-528 VNKAKQLDLENADAA
+528 VNKAKQLDLENADAS

-554 AEKALANPDATAD
+554 AEKALANPDATAE

-582 VQQKDDDASSAASQP
+582 VQQKDDASSAASQP

-602 PQQSSGSAVWLWVGA
+602 PEQSSGSAVWLWVGA

>member
-18 LLCPVSALAQS
+18 LLCPMSALAQS

-51 QQMAEYPAGYFQLA
+51 QQMAEYPTGYFQLA
-65 ADIDLAGM
+65 ADIDLAGV

-79 DYLNPFQGVLDGDG
+79 DSLTPFEGVLDGDG

-151 QLVGDNTVTGRKAVG
+151 QLVGDNTVAGRKAVG

-192 GVLAGDSSNSKN
+192 GVLAGDSSNSKA
-204 IESSAAFGSVTG
+204 IQSSAAFGSVTG
-216 TQLVGGI
+216 GQLVGGI
-223 TGSSGYAS
+223 TGSSAYSS

-284 TAEFVQN
+284 TDEFVQD

-297 WQAQDGDYPVPVEG
+297 WQAQDGDYPVPVKDD
-311 SQPETV
+311 QPDTV

-329 DSIDLS
+329 ESIDLA
-335 LYTDDTAEA
+335 LYTDATADA
-344 VRTALDKAREVNDDT
+344 VRTALDTARQVNDD
-359 AATQQQV
+359 AEATQQQV

-377 AGLEEKPQPTPVPTA
+377 AGLEEKPQPTPTAQPT
-392 KPTAAPTAQPTAAP
+392 PAPTAQPTAAP
-406 TQQPTTPPSSGDSG
+406 TEQPTTPPSSGDSG
-420 EGSQGG
+420 NGG
-426 QEGGQGGQTVQPT
+426 QDGGNGGNGGQTVQPT
-439 KKPASTPSPT
+439 RKPSSTPSPT

-474 DEGKDAFEDAL
+474 DEGKDAFEEAL

-528 VNKAKQLDLENADAA
+528 VNKAKQLDLENADAS

-554 AEKALANPDATAD
+554 AEKALANPDATAE

-582 VQQKDDDASSAASQP
+582 VQQKDDASSAASQP

-602 PQQSSGSAVWLWVGA
+602 PEQSSGSAVWLWVGA

>member
-51 QQMAEYPAGYFQLA
+51 QQMAEYPTGYFQLA
-65 ADIDLAGM
+65 ADIDLAGV

-79 DYLNPFQGVLDGDG
+79 DYLTPFEGVLDGDG

-151 QLVGDNTVTGRKAVG
+151 QLVGDNTVAGRKAVG

-192 GVLAGDSSNSKN
+192 GVLAGDSSNSKA
-204 IESSAAFGSVTG
+204 IQSSAAFGSVTG
-216 TQLVGGI
+216 GQLVGGI
-223 TGSSGYAS
+223 TGSSAYSS

-284 TAEFVQN
+284 TDEFVQD

-297 WQAQDGDYPVPVEG
+297 WQAQDGDYPVPVKDD
-311 SQPETV
+311 QPDTV
-317 DKSELQKAIRYA
+317 DKSELQKVIRYA
-329 DSIDLS
+329 ESIDLS
-335 LYTDDTAEA
+335 LYTDATADA
-344 VRTALDKAREVNDDT
+344 VRTALDTARQVNDD
-359 AATQQQV
+359 AEATQQQV

-377 AGLEEKPQPTPVPTA
+377 AGLEEKPQPTPTAQPT
-392 KPTAAPTAQPTAAP
+392 PAPTAQPTAAP
-406 TQQPTTPPSSGDSG
+406 TEQPTTPPSSGDSG
-420 EGSQGG
+420 NGG
-426 QEGGQGGQTVQPT
+426 QDGGNGGNGGQTVQPT
-439 KKPASTPSPT
+439 RKPSSAPSPT

-474 DEGKDAFEDAL
+474 DEGKDAFEEAL

-528 VNKAKQLDLENADAA
+528 VNKAKQLDLENADAS

-554 AEKALANPDATAD
+554 AEKALANPDATAE

-582 VQQKDDDASSAASQP
+582 VQQKDDASSAASQP

-602 PQQSSGSAVWLWVGA
+602 PEQSSGSAVWLWVGA

>member
-18 LLCPVSALAQS
+18 LLCPMSALAQS

-51 QQMAEYPAGYFQLA
+51 QQMAEYPTGYFQLA
-65 ADIDLAGM
+65 ADIDLAGV

-79 DYLNPFQGVLDGDG
+79 DSLTPFEGVLDGDG

-151 QLVGDNTVTGRKAVG
+151 QLVGDNTVAGRKAVG

-192 GVLAGDSSNSKN
+192 GVLAGDSSNSKA
-204 IESSAAFGSVTG
+204 IQSSAAFGSVTG
-216 TQLVGGI
+216 GQLVGGI
-223 TGSSGYAS
+223 TGSSAYSS

-284 TAEFVQN
+284 TDEFVQD

-297 WQAQDGDYPVPVEG
+297 WQAQDGDYPVPVKDD
-311 SQPETV
+311 QPDTV

-329 DSIDLS
+329 ESIDLS
-335 LYTDDTAEA
+335 LYTDATADA
-344 VRTALDKAREVNDDT
+344 VRTALDTARQVNDD
-359 AATQQQV
+359 AEATQQQV

-377 AGLEEKPQPTPVPTA
+377 AGLEEKPQPTPTAQPT
-392 KPTAAPTAQPTAAP
+392 PAPTAQPTAAP
-406 TQQPTTPPSSGDSG
+406 TEQPTTPPSSGDSG
-420 EGSQGG
+420 NGG
-426 QEGGQGGQTVQPT
+426 QDGGNGGNGGQTVQPT
-439 KKPASTPSPT
+439 RKPSSTPSPT

-474 DEGKDAFEDAL
+474 DEGKDAFEEAL

-528 VNKAKQLDLENADAA
+528 VNKAKQLDLENADAS

-554 AEKALANPDATAD
+554 AEKALANPDATAE
-567 QLQAAHEALL
+567 QLQAAHKALL

-582 VQQKDDDASSAASQP
+582 VQQKDDASSAASQP

-602 PQQSSGSAVWLWVGA
+602 PEQSSGSAVWLWVGA

>member
-29 GPFAGGDGTSASPYR
+29 GPFAGGEGTSASPYR

-65 ADIDLAGM
+65 ADIDLTGV

-79 DYLNPFQGVLDGDG
+79 DYLTPFEGVLDGSG

-98 LTLALDGQDMVGLFG
+98 LTLALDSQDMVGLFG

-120 VEELTLEN
+120 VEDLTLEN

-178 GCVADADVTANTKG
+178 GCVAGADVTANTKG
-192 GVLAGDSSNSKN
+192 GVLAGDSSNSKA
-204 IESSAAFGSVTG
+204 IKSSAAFGSVTG
-216 TQLVGGI
+216 AQMVGGI
-223 TGSSGYAS
+223 TGSAAYSS
-231 VTSCYAVVQVNGQ
+231 ITSCYAVVQVNGQ

-284 TAEFVQN
+284 TAGFVQD

-329 DSIDLS
+329 DSINLS

-344 VRTALDKAREVNDDT
+344 VRAALGKAREVNDDT

-377 AGLEEKPQPTPVPTA
+377 AGLEEKPQPTPAPTA
-392 KPTAAPTAQPTAAP
+392 EPTAAPTAEPTAAP
-406 TQQPTTPPSSGDSG
+406 TEKPVVPPSTGDSG
-420 EGSQGG
+420 N
-426 QEGGQGGQTVQPT
+426 GGQGGQPVQPVQPT
-439 KKPASTPSPT
+439 RKPSSTPSPT

-474 DEGKDAFEDAL
+474 NEGKDAFEDAL
-485 ANAREVLAKQAPT
+485 ANARKVLASQAPT

-513 DGLKLNLGRD
+513 DGLQLNLGRE

-528 VNKAKQLDLENADAA
+528 VSKAKQLDLENAGDA

-554 AEKALANPDATAD
+554 AEKALSNPDATAD

-582 VQQKDDDASSAASQP
+582 VQQKDDASSAASQP
-597 ESQSQ
+597 ESQPQ
-602 PQQSSGSAVWLWVGA
+602 PQPSSGSAVWLWVGA

>member
-51 QQMAEYPAGYFQLA
+51 QQMAEYPTGYFQLA
-65 ADIDLAGM
+65 ADIDLAGV

-79 DYLNPFQGVLDGDG
+79 DYLTPFEGVLDGDG
-93 HTVSN
+93 HTVRN

-151 QLVGDNTVTGRKAVG
+151 QLVGDNTVAGRKAVG

-192 GVLAGDSSNSKN
+192 GVLAGDSSNSKA
-204 IESSAAFGSVTG
+204 IQSSAAFGSVTG
-216 TQLVGGI
+216 GQLVGGI
-223 TGSSGYAS
+223 TGSSAYSS

-284 TAEFVQN
+284 TDEFVQD

-297 WQAQDGDYPVPVEG
+297 WQAQDGDYPVPVKDD
-311 SQPETV
+311 QPDTV

-329 DSIDLS
+329 ESIDLS
-335 LYTDDTAEA
+335 LYTDATADA
-344 VRTALDKAREVNDDT
+344 VRTALDTARQVNDD
-359 AATQQQV
+359 AEATQQQV

-377 AGLEEKPQPTPVPTA
+377 AGLEEKPQPTPTAQPT
-392 KPTAAPTAQPTAAP
+392 PAPTAQPTAAP
-406 TQQPTTPPSSGDSG
+406 TEQPTTPPSSGDSG
-420 EGSQGG
+420 NGG
-426 QEGGQGGQTVQPT
+426 QDGGNGGNGGQTVQPT
-439 KKPASTPSPT
+439 RKPSSTPSPT

-474 DEGKDAFEDAL
+474 DEGKDAFEEAL

-528 VNKAKQLDLENADAA
+528 VNKAKQLDLENADAS

-554 AEKALANPDATAD
+554 AEKALANPDATAE

-582 VQQKDDDASSAASQP
+582 VQQKDDASSAASQP

-602 PQQSSGSAVWLWVGA
+602 PEQSSGSAVWLWVGA

>member
-18 LLCPVSALAQS
+18 LLCPMSALAQS

-51 QQMAEYPAGYFQLA
+51 QQMAEYPTGYFQLA
-65 ADIDLAGM
+65 ADIDLAGV

-79 DYLNPFQGVLDGDG
+79 DYLTPFEGVLDGDG
-93 HTVSN
+93 HTVRN

-151 QLVGDNTVTGRKAVG
+151 QLVGDNTVAGRKAVG

-192 GVLAGDSSNSKN
+192 GVLAGDSSNSKA
-204 IESSAAFGSVTG
+204 IQSSAAFGSVTG
-216 TQLVGGI
+216 GQLVGGI
-223 TGSSGYAS
+223 TGSSAYSS

-284 TAEFVQN
+284 TDEFVQD

-297 WQAQDGDYPVPVEG
+297 WQAQDGDYPVPVKDD
-311 SQPETV
+311 QPDTV

-329 DSIDLS
+329 ESIDLA
-335 LYTDDTAEA
+335 LYTDATADA
-344 VRTALDKAREVNDDT
+344 VRTALDKARQVNDD
-359 AATQQQV
+359 AEATQQQV

-377 AGLEEKPQPTPVPTA
+377 AGLEEKPQPTPTAQPT
-392 KPTAAPTAQPTAAP
+392 PAPTAQPTAAP
-406 TQQPTTPPSSGDSG
+406 TEQPTTPPSSGDSG
-420 EGSQGG
+420 NGG
-426 QEGGQGGQTVQPT
+426 QDGGNGGNGGQTVQPT
-439 KKPASTPSPT
+439 RKPSSTPSPT

-474 DEGKDAFEDAL
+474 DEGKDAFEEAL

-528 VNKAKQLDLENADAA
+528 VNKAKQLDLENADAS

-554 AEKALANPDATAD
+554 AEKALANPDATAE

-582 VQQKDDDASSAASQP
+582 VQQKDDASSAASQP

-602 PQQSSGSAVWLWVGA
+602 PEQSSGSAVWLWVGA

>member
-18 LLCPVSALAQS
+18 LLCPMSALAQS

-51 QQMAEYPAGYFQLA
+51 QQMAEYPTGYFQLA
-65 ADIDLAGM
+65 ADIDLAGV

-79 DYLNPFQGVLDGDG
+79 DYLTPFEGVLDGDG

-151 QLVGDNTVTGRKAVG
+151 QLVGDNTVAGRKAVG

-192 GVLAGDSSNSKN
+192 GVLAGDSSNSKA
-204 IESSAAFGSVTG
+204 IQSSAAFGSVTG
-216 TQLVGGI
+216 GQLVGGI
-223 TGSSGYAS
+223 TGSSAYSS

-284 TAEFVQN
+284 TDEFVQD

-297 WQAQDGDYPVPVEG
+297 WQAQDGDYPVPVKDD
-311 SQPETV
+311 QPDTV

-329 DSIDLS
+329 ESIDLS
-335 LYTDDTAEA
+335 LYTDATADA
-344 VRTALDKAREVNDDT
+344 VRTALDTARQVNDD
-359 AATQQQV
+359 AEATQQQV

-377 AGLEEKPQPTPVPTA
+377 AGLEEKPQPTPTAQPT
-392 KPTAAPTAQPTAAP
+392 PAPTAQPTAAP
-406 TQQPTTPPSSGDSG
+406 TEQPTTPPSSGDSG
-420 EGSQGG
+420 NGG
-426 QEGGQGGQTVQPT
+426 QDGGNGGNGGQTVQPT
-439 KKPASTPSPT
+439 RKPYSTPSPT

-474 DEGKDAFEDAL
+474 DEGKDAFEEAL

-528 VNKAKQLDLENADAA
+528 VNKAKQLDLENADAS

-554 AEKALANPDATAD
+554 AEKALANPDATAE

-582 VQQKDDDASSAASQP
+582 VQQKDDASSAASQP

-602 PQQSSGSAVWLWVGA
+602 PEQSSGSAVWLWVGA

>member
-6 SVCTGLMMAAGI
+6 SVCTGLMIAAGI
-18 LLCPVSALAQS
+18 LLCPMSALAQS

-51 QQMAEYPAGYFQLA
+51 QQMAEYPTGYFQLA
-65 ADIDLAGM
+65 ADIDLACV

-79 DYLNPFQGVLDGDG
+79 DYLTPFEGVLDGDG
-93 HTVSN
+93 HTVRN

-151 QLVGDNTVTGRKAVG
+151 QLVGDNTVAGRKAVG

-192 GVLAGDSSNSKN
+192 GVLAGDSSNSKA
-204 IESSAAFGSVTG
+204 IQSSAAFGSVTG
-216 TQLVGGI
+216 GQLVGGI
-223 TGSSGYAS
+223 TGSSAYSS

-284 TAEFVQN
+284 TDEFVQD

-297 WQAQDGDYPVPVEG
+297 WQAQDGDYPVPVKDD
-311 SQPETV
+311 QPDTV

-329 DSIDLS
+329 ESIDLS
-335 LYTDDTAEA
+335 LYTDATADA
-344 VRTALDKAREVNDDT
+344 VRTALDTARQVNDD
-359 AATQQQV
+359 AEATQQQV

-377 AGLEEKPQPTPVPTA
+377 AGLEEKPQPTPTAQPT
-392 KPTAAPTAQPTAAP
+392 PAPTAQPTAAP
-406 TQQPTTPPSSGDSG
+406 TEQPTTPPSSGDSG
-420 EGSQGG
+420 NGG
-426 QEGGQGGQTVQPT
+426 QDGGNGGNGGQTVQPT
-439 KKPASTPSPT
+439 RKPSSTPSPT

-474 DEGKDAFEDAL
+474 DEGKDAFEEAL

-528 VNKAKQLDLENADAA
+528 VNKAKQLDLENADAS

-554 AEKALANPDATAD
+554 AEKALANPDATAE

-582 VQQKDDDASSAASQP
+582 VQQKDDASSAASQP

-602 PQQSSGSAVWLWVGA
+602 PEQSSGSAVWLWVGA

>member
-51 QQMAEYPAGYFQLA
+51 QQMAEYPTGYFQLA
-65 ADIDLAGM
+65 ADIDLAGV

-79 DYLNPFQGVLDGDG
+79 DYLTPFEGVLDGDG

-151 QLVGDNTVTGRKAVG
+151 QLVGDNTVAGRKAVG

-192 GVLAGDSSNSKN
+192 GVLAGDSSNSKA
-204 IESSAAFGSVTG
+204 IQSSAAFGSVTG
-216 TQLVGGI
+216 GQLVGGI
-223 TGSSGYAS
+223 TGSSAYSS

-284 TAEFVQN
+284 TDEFVQD

-297 WQAQDGDYPVPVEG
+297 WQAQDGDYPVPVKDD
-311 SQPETV
+311 QPDTV

-329 DSIDLS
+329 ESIDLA
-335 LYTDDTAEA
+335 LYTDATADA
-344 VRTALDKAREVNDDT
+344 VRTALDTARQVNDD
-359 AATQQQV
+359 AEATQQQV

-377 AGLEEKPQPTPVPTA
+377 AGLEEKPQPTPTAQPT
-392 KPTAAPTAQPTAAP
+392 PAPTAQPTAAP
-406 TQQPTTPPSSGDSG
+406 TEQPTTPPSSGDSG
-420 EGSQGG
+420 NGG
-426 QEGGQGGQTVQPT
+426 QDGGNGGNGGQTVQPT
-439 KKPASTPSPT
+439 RKPSSTPSPT

-474 DEGKDAFEDAL
+474 DEGKDAFEEAL

-528 VNKAKQLDLENADAA
+528 VNKAKQLDLENADAS

-554 AEKALANPDATAD
+554 AEKALANPDATAE

-582 VQQKDDDASSAASQP
+582 VQQKDDASSAASQP

-602 PQQSSGSAVWLWVGA
+602 PEQSSGSAVWLWVGA

>member
-18 LLCPVSALAQS
+18 LLCPMSALAQS

-51 QQMAEYPAGYFQLA
+51 QQMAEYPTGYFQLA
-65 ADIDLAGM
+65 ADIDLAGV

-79 DYLNPFQGVLDGDG
+79 DSLTPFEGVLDGDG

-151 QLVGDNTVTGRKAVG
+151 QLVGDNTVAGRKAVG

-192 GVLAGDSSNSKN
+192 GVLAGDSSNSKA
-204 IESSAAFGSVTG
+204 IQSSAAFGSVTG
-216 TQLVGGI
+216 GQLVGGI
-223 TGSSGYAS
+223 TGSSAYSS

-284 TAEFVQN
+284 TDEFVQD

-297 WQAQDGDYPVPVEG
+297 WQAQDGDYPVPVKDD
-311 SQPETV
+311 QPDTV
-317 DKSELQKAIRYA
+317 DKSELQKVIRYA
-329 DSIDLS
+329 ESIDLS
-335 LYTDDTAEA
+335 LYTDATADA
-344 VRTALDKAREVNDDT
+344 VRTALDKARQVNDD
-359 AATQQQV
+359 AEATQQQV

-377 AGLEEKPQPTPVPTA
+377 AGLEEKPQPTPTAQPT
-392 KPTAAPTAQPTAAP
+392 PAPTAQPTAAP
-406 TQQPTTPPSSGDSG
+406 TEQPTTPPSSGDSG
-420 EGSQGG
+420 NGG
-426 QEGGQGGQTVQPT
+426 QDGGNGGNGGQTVQPT
-439 KKPASTPSPT
+439 RKPSSTPSPT

-474 DEGKDAFEDAL
+474 DEGKDAFEEAL

-528 VNKAKQLDLENADAA
+528 VNKAKQLDLENADAS

-554 AEKALANPDATAD
+554 AEKALANPDATAE

-582 VQQKDDDASSAASQP
+582 VQQKDDASSAASQP

-602 PQQSSGSAVWLWVGA
+602 PEQSSGSAVWLWVGA